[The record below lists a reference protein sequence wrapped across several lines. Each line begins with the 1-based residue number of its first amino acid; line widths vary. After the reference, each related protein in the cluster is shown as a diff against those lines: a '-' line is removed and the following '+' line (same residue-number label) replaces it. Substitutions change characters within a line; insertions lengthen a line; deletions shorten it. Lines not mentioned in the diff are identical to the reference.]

1 MSSDLPTYDQLPI
14 KPEYPPHSAWGV
26 WGEDDNLGT
35 LNLLTEDV
43 VKEVK
48 NKNKNGAY
56 LYIANSIHVCN
67 TTLILFFNLVNL
79 LKGRSMH
86 QDRQSICIELGIRKT

>member
-48 NKNKNGAY
+48 NK
-56 LYIANSIHVCN
+56 
-67 TTLILFFNLVNL
+67 
-79 LKGRSMH
+79 
-86 QDRQSICIELGIRKT
+86 